1 MISNPGRECASA
13 PTSRS
18 DRRSSAGAAVLT
30 ALLAAAPAAAE
41 PHCAERTLREI
52 PYVVCRFDPQ
62 RDDIRLFHAGAEG
75 EPLRHFS
82 RLAEALAAEGRRLL
96 FAMNAG
102 MYQADRAPVGLYIEG
117 GVTRRAVNNRDCSG
131 NFCMKPNG
139 VFWLSQKDG
148 AVSAHVAPTADY
160 LAGAQDVRDAT
171 QSGPML
177 VIDGALHPKFRKES
191 TSLYRRNGV
200 GVTASGEVVFAIS
213 DAPVTFHEFASLFRD
228 ELRCPNALYL
238 DGAISRLYS
247 AELDR
252 NEPGAAMGP
261 IVGVVA
267 PASASGETP

>member
-1 MISNPGRECASA
+1 MISSPGRNCASP
-13 PTSRS
+13 PTGRS
-18 DRRSSAGAAVLT
+18 ARVACAAVLT
-30 ALLAAAPAAAE
+30 FLLAVAPAAAAE
-41 PHCAERTLREI
+41 PHCAEMTARET

-62 RDDIRLFHAGAEG
+62 TDDIRLFHAGEDG
-75 EPLRHFS
+75 EPLRHFG
-82 RLAEALAAEGRRLL
+82 RLSQALAADGKRLL

-102 MYQADRAPVGLYIEG
+102 MYQANRAPVGLYVEG
-117 GVTRRAVNNRDCSG
+117 GVTRRAVNNRDCGG

-139 VFWLSQKDG
+139 VFWLSEREG
-148 AVSAHVAPTADY
+148 RVLAHVAQTADY

-200 GVTASGEVVFAIS
+200 GVTASGEVVLAIS

-261 IVGVVA
+261 IVGVTQK
-267 PASASGETP
+267 ASP